1 MTGAQEAAQWHS
13 DRERARRHLRSVV
26 NRVTNG
32 CLEDP
37 LSHTVTHDL
46 ETGVFNCALERSDV
60 MRVAR
65 NWSNPGFVAVYRS
78 VLRSVLSNLD
88 KDCYVGNDTLM
99 HRLLPSHD
107 DAPPVKPGDVA
118 FMRPEDMFPARW
130 VDLVEH
136 LRQRDQFIINS
147 RPGATTDQF
156 KCARCKQRKCSYTEL
171 QTRSCDEPA
180 TIFVNCHGCGNR
192 WRIG

>member
-1 MTGAQEAAQWHS
+1 VI
-13 DRERARRHLRSVV
+13 DRAISADGPDDQLLRII
-26 NRVTNG
+26 
-32 CLEDP
+32 
-37 LSHTVTHDL
+37 THDL
-46 ETGVFNCALERSDV
+46 ETGVFNCALERSDI
-60 MRVAR
+60 MHVAR

-78 VLRSVLSNLD
+78 VLRTVLSNLD
-88 KDCYVGNDTLM
+88 GDCYVGNDTLM
-99 HRLLPSHD
+99 RRLLPPPGEP
-107 DAPPVKPGDVA
+107 APAPAPIKPGDVA

>member
-1 MTGAQEAAQWHS
+1 VIDNAAKS
-13 DRERARRHLRSVV
+13 VDDELLRAI
-26 NRVTNG
+26 
-32 CLEDP
+32 
-37 LSHTVTHDL
+37 THDL
-46 ETGVFNCALERSDV
+46 ETGVFNCALERSDI

-65 NWSNPGFVAVYRS
+65 NWSNPEFVAVYRS

-88 KDCYVGNDTLM
+88 KDCYVGNDSLM
-99 HRLLPSHD
+99 RRLLPPAASRLP
-107 DAPPVKPGDVA
+107 AAEGAAEAETTPVKPGDVA

-130 VDLVEH
+130 VDIVEH
-136 LRQRDQFIINS
+136 LRQRDQFIKNS